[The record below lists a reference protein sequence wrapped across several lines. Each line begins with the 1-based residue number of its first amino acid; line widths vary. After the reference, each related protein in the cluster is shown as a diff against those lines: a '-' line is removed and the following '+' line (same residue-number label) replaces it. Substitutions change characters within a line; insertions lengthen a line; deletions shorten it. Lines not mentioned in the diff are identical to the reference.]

1 MNSTIVQSDT
11 FVMHFSNFSK
21 INTLRLVLVSSRN
34 FCFRYA
40 YKLFD
45 FNICDEKLYDMPMLY
60 KLSILLPE
68 TLSIFK
74 WKNESYCDEKTKYK

>member
-1 MNSTIVQSDT
+1 MP
-11 FVMHFSNFSK
+11 FSNFSK

-34 FCFRYA
+34 FCLRYA

-45 FNICDEKLYDMPMLY
+45 FFNICDEKFYDMPMLY

-74 WKNESYCDEKTKYK
+74 WKNESLKMNHTVKLSTGNDVPI